1 MGVVIVNTWVVQP
14 QKQAEF
20 PQLWKRYLKYVR
32 ENPEKFRELKSIKLF
47 TQTFGGVYGA
57 YVELVEYNSLADYEK
72 LISRILKDEGF
83 MKLFQEIMLL
93 MESGTFSLNVWN
105 FVM

>member
-1 MGVVIVNTWVVQP
+1 MSVFVVDTHVV
-14 QKQAEF
+14 K
-20 PQLWKRYLKYVR
+20 
-32 ENPEKFRELKSIKLF
+32 PEKQEEYVSLMQRLRKYMKEKPETFRELKSIKLF

>member
-1 MGVVIVNTWVVQP
+1 MGVVIVNTWVVKP
-14 QKQAEF
+14 EKQAQF
-20 PQLWKRYLKYVR
+20 PQLWKRYLKYVK
-32 ENPEKFRELKSIKLF
+32 ENPEKFREVKSIKLF

-83 MKLFQEIMLL
+83 MKFFQEIMLL
-93 MESGTFSLNVWN
+93 MEPGTFSLNVWN